1 MSDQRDLSTLRV
13 SSSQQ
18 DPRFSRCRAR
28 DSDARNETRTGL
40 RLGESDRRL
49 RVPVHL
55 HNREP
60 LSSSRLSR
68 NSSTAMP
75 LRLAVPLSASSN
87 FFEVIIE
94 LH

>member
-1 MSDQRDLSTLRV
+1 MRQTNATYRRSESAAASRILD
-13 SSSQQ
+13 SQGVVLG
-18 DPRFSRCRAR
+18 
-28 DSDARNETRTGL
+28 TRMQGTKRGL
-40 RLGESDRRL
+40 VADRRL

-55 HNREP
+55 RNREP

-68 NSSTAMP
+68 NSGTAMP

-87 FFEVIIE
+87 FFEIIIE